1 MKPLPPQEQDYNSG
15 YTSTRRKEAR
25 QQEWQA
31 HKRQERIDEHNKRLN
46 SLIESNIPKNSIP
59 QNIKLILG
67 WISTTLGLIWFSTGI
82 IKIIG
87 AFIIIKHEPFIF
99 FIKGVATLILALGAF
114 KFGRYLRGFKP
125 KT

>member
-15 YTSTRRKEAR
+15 YTSNRRKEAR

-46 SLIESNIPKNSIP
+46 SIIESNKPKNSILK
-59 QNIKLILG
+59 NIKLIFG

-82 IKIIG
+82 IRIIG
-87 AFIIIKHEPFIF
+87 SFIVKHEPFIF
-99 FIKGVATLILALGAF
+99 FIKGVATLILAWGAF
-114 KFGRYLRGFKP
+114 KLGRHLREFKP